1 MNRGIRIDAGSAAK
15 AAEQSREADAAARG
29 EFKGPTGIRMTRAV
43 GQKFELPGGP
53 ATQAGEALPVA
64 PSAAREQGSAQGQE
78 QAIKEAPEASSP
90 SLTSRISGIFRSLFG
105 RGAKKS

>member
-15 AAEQSREADAAARG
+15 SAEERREADAAARG
-29 EFKGPTGIRMTRAV
+29 EFQRTAGIRMTRAV

-53 ATQAGEALPVA
+53 ATQAGEALPIPA
-64 PSAAREQGSAQGQE
+64 PAAQEQGSIRGHE
-78 QAIKEAPEASSP
+78 QALKEAAEASSP
-90 SLTSRISGIFRSLFG
+90 SLPSRISGVLRSLFG